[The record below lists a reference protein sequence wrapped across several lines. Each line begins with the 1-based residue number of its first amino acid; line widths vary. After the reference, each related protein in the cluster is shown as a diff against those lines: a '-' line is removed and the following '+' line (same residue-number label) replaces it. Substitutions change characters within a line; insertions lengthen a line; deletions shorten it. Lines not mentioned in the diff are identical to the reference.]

1 MAFLHEHIILPLSD
15 LITGQTTYRGL
26 QFLKHSDQWGSGE
39 MRDFQNERFRQ
50 QIHIAAKHVPFY
62 GKWFKN
68 NGLAEE
74 DFHTIDDLHLL
85 PIVDKS
91 TMRSQ
96 GLAQFSNH
104 TKKSNSYFV
113 CHSSGT
119 TGEPFEYY
127 VSKEAYSLNT
137 ATKLRTWFQAGYH
150 LGDRYMKIASAPRL
164 SWMKKI
170 QDYAN
175 NCIHIPFISL
185 DKSTL
190 QSILVAIENTKPSII
205 RSHPN
210 VLFYLAREREQ
221 GHYTHSPKIIMTT
234 SSALTDA
241 YRETIHNAFG
251 CDIIDSYSCEGTPNT
266 AETPLHDGYHISG
279 EYGIIEVLN
288 NNNEPVHNGIGR
300 VVSTDLWNSATMFLR
315 YDTHDVV
322 EVRDD
327 KIVRIIGRENE
338 MLEAANGKRY
348 TGQVVCDYFSY
359 ETHGILAYQ
368 MVQQRE
374 RLLIRIVPDYNFDDA
389 MQNKLTTDWQHRTGQ
404 PIVVEKV
411 GQIPIARNGKS
422 LTIITE

>member
-1 MAFLHEHIILPLSD
+1 MAFFHEHIILPLSD
-15 LITGQTTYRGL
+15 IITGQATYQGL
-26 QFLKHSDQWGSGE
+26 QFLKHSNQWDSGE
-39 MRDFQNERFRQ
+39 MNNFQNERFRQ
-50 QIHIAAKHVPFY
+50 QIHIAATLVPFY
-62 GKWFKN
+62 KKWLN
-68 NGLAEE
+68 DNGLSE
-74 DFHTIDDLHLL
+74 DNFHTINDLHLL
-85 PIVDKS
+85 PIIDKS
-91 TMRSQ
+91 TMRSE

-104 TKKSNSYFV
+104 AKKSNSYFV

-127 VSKEAYSLNT
+127 VSKDAYSLNT

-190 QSILVAIENTKPSII
+190 QSILVIIEKTKPSII

-221 GHYTHSPKIIMTT
+221 GHYTHSPQKIMTT
-234 SSALTDA
+234 SSTLTDS
-241 YRETIHNAFG
+241 YRETIQNAFG

-279 EYGIIEVLN
+279 EYGIIEVLDKDN
-288 NNNEPVHNGIGR
+288 KPVQNGIGR
-300 VVSTDLWNSATMFLR
+300 VVSTDLWNSATLFLR
-315 YDTHDVV
+315 YDTHDIV
-322 EVRDD
+322 EVQDG

-359 ETHGILAYQ
+359 ETQGILAYQ

-374 RLLIRIVPDYNFDDA
+374 KLLIRIVPNHNFNDS
-389 MQNKLTTDWQHRTGQ
+389 MQNKLVTDWQQRTGQ
-404 PIVVEKV
+404 TVVVERV
-411 GQIPIARNGKS
+411 DQIPVARNGKS
-422 LTIITE
+422 MTIITE